1 MERCNSRPLTVP
13 FFHHNLHLD
22 QPSNHEEAT
31 TATTTTPT
39 TEKEH
44 QPLREVPPAFLIS
57 LIEKVER
64 IRERLSVEEPL
75 IERVLFHPGLDKNIK
90 EAAERYDSVLF
101 EPADQKKK
109 KSKIISSFSTSLLF
123 QENHQASVTRIIT
136 VGEHGASWVIES

>member
-39 TEKEH
+39 TEKE
-44 QPLREVPPAFLIS
+44 Q
-57 LIEKVER
+57 
-64 IRERLSVEEPL
+64 EPL